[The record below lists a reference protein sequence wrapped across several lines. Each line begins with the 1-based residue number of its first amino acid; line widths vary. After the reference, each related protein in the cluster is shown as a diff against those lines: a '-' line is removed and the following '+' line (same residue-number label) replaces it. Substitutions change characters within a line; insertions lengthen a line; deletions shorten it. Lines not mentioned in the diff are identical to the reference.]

1 MIPSENSFWRA
12 LISKTVTCL
21 KCSFF
26 YNPYYSN
33 PKDRCYYV
41 GLSLYLVYRVSII
54 NKACIKVIM
63 LRVTFHEKKQN
74 KTKQNKTKR
83 NMLLLPVEVVLLE
96 NLKMHL
102 KFTIDEVTASTIYM

>member
-1 MIPSENSFWRA
+1 MSSFC
-12 LISKTVTCL
+12 CL
-21 KCSFF
+21 KYSFL

-33 PKDRCYYV
+33 PKNRCYYV

-63 LRVTFHEKKQN
+63 LRVAFHEKKTKKQN
-74 KTKQNKTKR
+74 KTKQK
-83 NMLLLPVEVVLLE
+83 NMIVLPVEVVLLE

>member
-1 MIPSENSFWRA
+1 M
-12 LISKTVTCL
+12 
-21 KCSFF
+21 
-26 YNPYYSN
+26 
-33 PKDRCYYV
+33 
-41 GLSLYLVYRVSII
+41 
-54 NKACIKVIM
+54 
-63 LRVTFHEKKQN
+63 KKK